1 WILCARFIFTLS
13 SCSKSSAPMQ
23 GPSHFGN
30 YITTIPKLGTQLQIT
45 SSYPTWFT
53 SRPFN
58 MSMKTRSFKQNTMS
72 VYGGAGG
79 RGVRI
84 SSSQMS
90 CGTPSLNLADGL
102 DLHVGANEKATMQNL
117 NDRLASYLDKVHKL
131 EKENEHLE
139 NLIREWYQSRNV
151 VSRDYS
157 GYFATIEDLKE
168 KICIASMLNAK
179 TILDT
184 DNAKLAADDFKVKYE
199 SELAMRLAVEADI
212 AGLRKLMHDL
222 NLLRLD
228 LENQY
233 ETLKED
239 VIILKKNHEEAS
251 LLRGTQMGGQVNV
264 SVDASPSRDLN
275 EAMAEIRQHYEG
287 VIAKNSKELELWYQ
301 NKIAEVEQEV
311 QTQTEVLVTTR
322 REITEL
328 RNTLQRLEIELQ
340 GHLTMKTSLERTLA
354 ETQGHYAMKL
364 TNLQNMV
371 KSLEEQLSQIHSS
384 ITDNKHKY
392 DMLLDLK
399 TKLEMEIAEYRRLF
413 KKCLEN
419 LSCLFFL
426 FFSLVVKKV
435 ITVVEKIVDGRMVQ
449 TNETVDNLGQFKD
462 E

>member
-1 WILCARFIFTLS
+1 
-13 SCSKSSAPMQ
+13 MQ

-239 VIILKKNHEEAS
+239 VIILKKNHEEDVA
-251 LLRGTQMGGQVNV
+251 LLRTQMGGQVNV

-399 TKLEMEIAEYRRLF
+399 TKLEMEIAEYRRLLDGEDDRKMRKSF

>member
-1 WILCARFIFTLS
+1 
-13 SCSKSSAPMQ
+13 
-23 GPSHFGN
+23 
-30 YITTIPKLGTQLQIT
+30 
-45 SSYPTWFT
+45 
-53 SRPFN
+53 
-58 MSMKTRSFKQNTMS
+58 MSFRTRSFKQNTKS

-90 CGTPSLNLADGL
+90 YGTPSLNLADGL

-117 NDRLASYLDKVHKL
+117 NDRLASYLDTVHNL
-131 EKENEHLE
+131 EKENERLE

-168 KICIASMLNAK
+168 KIRIASMLNAK
-179 TILDT
+179 ITLDI

-199 SELAMRLAVEADI
+199 NELALRLAVEADI
-212 AGLRKLMHDL
+212 AGLRKLMDDL

-233 ETLKED
+233 ESLKED
-239 VIILKKNHEEAS
+239 VIILKKNHEEDLA
-251 LLRGTQMGGQVNV
+251 LLRTQMGGQVNV
-264 SVDASPSRDLN
+264 SVDASPSLDLN
-275 EAMAEIRQHYEG
+275 ETMAEIRQHYEG

-311 QTQTEVLVTTR
+311 QTQTEVLVTTQ
-322 REITEL
+322 REIKEL
-328 RNTLQRLEIELQ
+328 KNTLQRLEIELQ
-340 GHLTMKTSLERTLA
+340 GHLTMKASLEGTLA
-354 ETQGHYAMKL
+354 ETQGRYAMQL

-371 KSLEEQLSQIHSS
+371 KSLEDQLSQIHSS

-399 TKLEMEIAEYRRLF
+399 TRLEMEIAEYRRLLDGEDDSS
-413 KKCLEN
+413 KQ
-419 LSCLFFL
+419 
-426 FFSLVVKKV
+426 VVTKV
-435 ITVVEKIVDGRMVQ
+435 ITVVETVVDGRVVQ
-449 TNETVDNLGQFKD
+449 TNETVDVDVD
-462 E
+462 EIE

>member
-1 WILCARFIFTLS
+1 MVAFSFRSKPPPPMPRLPPNPMPPDEDTKRALEAAMRGVDLRLNPDTLW
-13 SCSKSSAPMQ
+13 AFW
-23 GPSHFGN
+23 GA
-30 YITTIPKLGTQLQIT
+30 TLDV
-45 SSYPTWFT
+45 
-53 SRPFN
+53 
-58 MSMKTRSFKQNTMS
+58 TRSFKQNTKS

-90 CGTPSLNLADGL
+90 YGTPSLNLADGL

-117 NDRLASYLDKVHKL
+117 NDRLASYLDKVHNL
-131 EKENEHLE
+131 EKENERLE

-157 GYFATIEDLKE
+157 GYFATIEDLNE
-168 KICIASMLNAK
+168 KIRIASMLNAK
-179 TILDT
+179 ITLDI

-199 SELAMRLAVEADI
+199 NELAMRLAVEADI
-212 AGLRKLMHDL
+212 AGLRKLMDDL

-233 ETLKED
+233 ESLKED
-239 VIILKKNHEEAS
+239 VIILKKNHEEDLA
-251 LLRGTQMGGQVNV
+251 LLRTQMGGQVNV
-264 SVDASPSRDLN
+264 SVDASPSLDLN
-275 EAMAEIRQHYEG
+275 ETMAEIRQHYEG

-311 QTQTEVLVTTR
+311 QTQTEVLVTTQ

-328 RNTLQRLEIELQ
+328 KNTLQRLEIELQ
-340 GHLTMKTSLERTLA
+340 GHLTMKASLEGTLA
-354 ETQGHYAMKL
+354 ETQERYAMQL

-371 KSLEEQLSQIHSS
+371 KSLEDQLSQIHSS

-399 TKLEMEIAEYRRLF
+399 TRLEMEIAEYRRLLDGEDDSS
-413 KKCLEN
+413 KQ
-419 LSCLFFL
+419 
-426 FFSLVVKKV
+426 VVTKV
-435 ITVVEKIVDGRMVQ
+435 ITVVETVVDGRVVQ
-449 TNETVDNLGQFKD
+449 TNETVDVDVD
-462 E
+462 EIE

>member
-1 WILCARFIFTLS
+1 NW
-13 SCSKSSAPMQ
+13 
-23 GPSHFGN
+23 
-30 YITTIPKLGTQLQIT
+30 TQLQIT

-251 LLRGTQMGGQVNV
+251 LLRGQPYEITSVNV

-399 TKLEMEIAEYRRLF
+399 TKLEMEIAEYRRLLDGEDDSF